1 MISPLLNKLVD
12 WFILVNWFNVLV
24 VIIGPFSVLASIFI
38 NEYLK
43 RKDRASLFSKE
54 IFQKKLDI
62 YEELFN
68 RMWDAYERNNEIIE
82 DKNLSKEKRD
92 EK

>member
-24 VIIGPFSVLASIFI
+24 VIIGSFSVLAGIFI
-38 NEYLK
+38 NEYFK

-82 DKNLSKEKRD
+82 DKN
-92 EK
+92 